1 MRYPEFLKDG
11 GTIGFAAPSFGCN
24 IEPYRSAFDNA
35 LKRFREMGYGTVLG
49 PNCYEGSGLG
59 ISNKPEICGKEL
71 NDMSKRFE
79 AAIKLNEGAN
89 YLDIAADVGLSTATI
104 SRVSRSLNYGEG
116 GYQAALE
123 RLNNKK

>member
-1 MRYPEFLKDG
+1 VLIYIRNNFPG
-11 GTIGFAAPSFGCN
+11 GIAMNIKSERMDRLFEIILGLETVEECYAFFTDLCTI
-24 IEPYRSAFDNA
+24 
-35 LKRFREMGYGTVLG
+35 
-49 PNCYEGSGLG
+49 
-59 ISNKPEICGKEL
+59 KEL